1 MLYKFTIKYH
11 SGIIRS
17 GLANADSYDEVAFSL
32 EHQTKEKIDSMYI
45 QYAAGEEEIPEIKTV
60 YCEEWGMSEYYYNMS
75 EKEKMAY
82 KTILRMYSYGNQ
94 TKDEIR
100 DYVNSMYKISNSRF
114 EEMYN
119 KVKDNLII

>member
-1 MLYKFTIKYH
+1 
-11 SGIIRS
+11 
-17 GLANADSYDEVAFSL
+17 
-32 EHQTKEKIDSMYI
+32 
-45 QYAAGEEEIPEIKTV
+45 
-60 YCEEWGMSEYYYNMS
+60 MSEYYYNMS

-82 KTILRMYSYGNQ
+82 QTILKMYSYGNQ

-119 KVKDNLII
+119 KVKDSLII